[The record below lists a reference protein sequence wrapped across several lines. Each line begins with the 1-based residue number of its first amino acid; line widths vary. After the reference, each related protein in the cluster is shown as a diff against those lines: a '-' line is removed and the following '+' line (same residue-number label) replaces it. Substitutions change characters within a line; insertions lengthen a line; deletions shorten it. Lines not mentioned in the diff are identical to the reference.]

1 MITLRQTSLR
11 LGKPYM
17 SHRRVQFRQII
28 FPSSSTGSV
37 VVISAVPPHTHMVRR
52 GESYGRRRRLVC
64 ARLSP
69 HHSENR
75 FQTHTNGNNI
85 RSYALYYHYYYQ
97 YDLYYCCYYSIHARA
112 SRPSRTEVTIP
123 IRPPNG
129 PRAAVVT
136 GRSISVQ
143 FRRLKRVRFNRFLH
157 PRWVSPGSRHAVPQ
171 GVTEN
176 RRLNDSPRP
185 PLTVLLTDDK
195 ENSRLSLPDRVSFQ
209 SNNFRRK

>member
-1 MITLRQTSLR
+1 MITLRQTSFR
-11 LGKPYM
+11 LGKPYV

-37 VVISAVPPHTHMVRR
+37 VVISAVPSPHTHMVRR
-52 GESYGRRRRLVC
+52 GESYGCRRRVVY

-75 FQTHTNGNNI
+75 FQTHTDGNNI
-85 RSYALYYHYYYQ
+85 RSYALYYHYYQ
-97 YDLYYCCYYSIHARA
+97 YYLYYCCYYSIHARA
-112 SRPSRTEVTIP
+112 SRPSRIEVTIP

-143 FRRLKRVRFNRFLH
+143 FRRPKRLRFNRF
-157 PRWVSPGSRHAVPQ
+157 S
-171 GVTEN
+171 
-176 RRLNDSPRP
+176 
-185 PLTVLLTDDK
+185 
-195 ENSRLSLPDRVSFQ
+195 
-209 SNNFRRK
+209 